1 MNLYRVNTEQLK
13 IINIIVSTH
22 SKSHQLLKY
31 VIYLRQVFLLIQ
43 EA

>member
-1 MNLYRVNTEQLK
+1 MNLYRVNSKQLK
-13 IINIIVSTH
+13 IINRIVSTH
-22 SKSHQLLKY
+22 SRSHQLLKY